1 MLGFLDGWLAAANID
16 DMIKSVVNEHHWSP
30 SIIDQMYLDHLD
42 YHGIGYWYDNAKE
55 MHDKIK
61 TTGK

>member
-1 MLGFLDGWLAAANID
+1 
-16 DMIKSVVNEHHWSP
+16 MIKSVVNEHHWSP

-55 MHDKIK
+55 MHDKMK
-61 TTGK
+61 KPGK

>member
-1 MLGFLDGWLAAANID
+1 LLGFLDGWLAAANID

-30 SIIDQMYLDHLD
+30 SIIDQMYLDSLD

-55 MHDKIK
+55 MHDKMK
-61 TTGK
+61 TPSK

>member
-1 MLGFLDGWLAAANID
+1 LLGFLDGWLVAANID

-61 TTGK
+61 TPGK

>member
-16 DMIKSVVNEHHWSP
+16 DMIKSVVNQHHWSP

-55 MHDKIK
+55 MHDKMK
-61 TTGK
+61 KPGK

>member
-61 TTGK
+61 TPGK